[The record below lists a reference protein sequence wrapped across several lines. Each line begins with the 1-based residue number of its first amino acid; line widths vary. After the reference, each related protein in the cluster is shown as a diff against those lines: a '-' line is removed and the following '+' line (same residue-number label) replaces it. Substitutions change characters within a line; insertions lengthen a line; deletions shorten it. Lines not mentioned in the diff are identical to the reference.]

1 MVRFYTIVRGGIQYR
16 ESMFTNNTID
26 LKHIK
31 GKVSSLSCDKVTTRF
46 LFFHTIT
53 TENDLHLP
61 HKGVSKKKKGRLSSI
76 FSAINSDYFLDVT
89 SPL

>member
-26 LKHIK
+26 LKHVK

-61 HKGVSKKKKGRLSSI
+61 HKGVSKKKREVVI
-76 FSAINSDYFLDVT
+76 YI
-89 SPL
+89 